1 MDARTRREQRRRLA
15 IILGQPTLG
24 RGWFV
29 SPIVDTSEAGALAQA
44 AAKAEALVLR
54 LIYVRE
60 VRTMPGGRKLY
71 AAKLAV
77 KGYQIRRCGVIRE
90 DPS

>member
-15 IILGQPTLG
+15 MILGQPTLG

-29 SPIVDTSEAGALAQA
+29 SPIVDTTEAGALLQAQ
-44 AAKAEALVLR
+44 AKAEALVLR

-60 VRTMPGGRKLY
+60 VRAMPGGRKLY
-71 AAKLAV
+71 AAKLAA
-77 KGYQIRRCGVIRE
+77 KGYHLGGAGVIRA